1 MEIASIFDCLL
12 NERGRGLLHATGGQC
27 PRGGGAVVPWGGA
40 AQGAFNCAACER
52 VLIIQYV

>member
-1 MEIASIFDCLL
+1 MPQAGSVRE
-12 NERGRGLLHATGGQC
+12 G
-27 PRGGGAVVPWGGA
+27 VVPWGGA